1 MVANTA
7 QVQDA
12 TVYDEEY
19 KSKVNDCE
27 ANICKVEIY
36 LKDYETNETIHY
48 LRETFRNRETNFSDL
63 KGGRKAGIQ
72 FHTKKIW
79 AQNFHF

>member
-1 MVANTA
+1 MVAKTA

-48 LRETFRNRETNFSDL
+48 LRDTVVEYFLKKSDDMDKVL
-63 KGGRKAGIQ
+63 
-72 FHTKKIW
+72 H
-79 AQNFHF
+79 

>member
-1 MVANTA
+1 MVAKTA

-48 LRETFRNRETNFSDL
+48 LRDTVVEYFLKKSDDMDKVLHCHFKNFQEQRD
-63 KGGRKAGIQ
+63 
-72 FHTKKIW
+72 
-79 AQNFHF
+79 